1 MKAVLVIN
9 VPEDFD
15 YRRCSIGGDG
25 NIYYERE
32 GEQRA
37 SIVGNIKNLRP
48 LPQKKHDGLVF
59 KSDGTAFTQ
68 EMEIGWNAYRDAI
81 TGGTDYCDSV
91 EE

>member
-9 VPEDFD
+9 MPEDFD

-37 SIVGNIKNLRP
+37 SIIGNIRNLKPMPKERE
-48 LPQKKHDGLVF
+48 L
-59 KSDGTAFTQ
+59 KSIEYLEHYRLGMTGAY
-68 EMEIGWNAYRDAI
+68 EREAYSIGWNDCIDEI
-81 TGGTDYCDSV
+81 TGET
-91 EE
+91 E